1 MVIAQGDIWW
11 GDLGEPVGS
20 APGYQRPLLI
30 VQSDLF
36 NRSRIGTVLCVP
48 LTGTT
53 RLANAPGNVLLMP
66 EQTGLDEAS
75 VANVSLLTAVDRSQ
89 LHNRIGQVSTR
100 KLTQIFA
107 GIDVVLG
114 R

>member
-1 MVIAQGDIWW
+1 MIAQGDIWW

-20 APGYQRPLLI
+20 AAGYQRPLLV
-30 VQSDLF
+30 VQGDLF

-48 LTGTT
+48 MTGTT
-53 RLANAPGNVLLMP
+53 RLAASPGNVLLTP
-66 EQTGLDEAS
+66 QQTGLDQPS

-89 LHNRIGQVSTR
+89 LHHKIGQVSAR
-100 KLTQIFA
+100 KLEQVFA